1 MQHCLCSNDEETP
14 SESAQ
19 SSSSSSSR
27 ASESSDH
34 AFDDEIELELF
45 HDWSQS
51 WHIPNDL
58 LCFVHQ
64 TTRKEVRAML
74 RHITEVMGPIISKI
88 SPATGV
94 QYAPLIDYEEQ
105 CKEMQVPKNILDNY
119 PKQL

>member
-1 MQHCLCSNDEETP
+1 MQQCLCRNDEETP

-19 SSSSSSSR
+19 STSSSSSR
-27 ASESSDH
+27 SSESSDH

-51 WHIPNDL
+51 WRIPTDL

-64 TTRKEVRAML
+64 TTRKEVGAML
-74 RHITEVMGPIISKI
+74 RHITVVMGPIVSKI

-105 CKEMQVPKNILDNY
+105 CKEMQVPQNSYDIYAKHL
-119 PKQL
+119 